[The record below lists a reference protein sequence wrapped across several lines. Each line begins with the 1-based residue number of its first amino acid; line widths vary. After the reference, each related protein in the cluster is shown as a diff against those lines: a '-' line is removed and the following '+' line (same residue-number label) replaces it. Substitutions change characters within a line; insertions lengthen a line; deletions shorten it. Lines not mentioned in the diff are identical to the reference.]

1 MSLQESNAQAVLHS
15 GMLRGCRPH
24 VVRRARCSYRR
35 RPSAARVLSREARG
49 VARNDNQSRM
59 TAEAALEPVLD
70 RLGVVAAQL
79 VEAACCAWN
88 GDAETVKA
96 RISDAMALLGDELL
110 PAASTLRS
118 RANNSRRVFRGG
130 LASWQARKVL
140 AHIDA
145 NLTARVSLRDLARL
159 ADLSYGHFC
168 RAFKQ
173 TFGLSTHA
181 YLMRRRIEFAKGAM
195 LKTHLPLSE
204 IALTCGLSDQ
214 SHFTRAFRRIV
225 GETPNAWRRTRR
237 DAPNHAAAVRS
248 KASAVAGTR
257 LQRR

>member
-1 MSLQESNAQAVLHS
+1 MSLQESNAQAVPHN
-15 GMLRGCRPH
+15 GMLCGCRPH
-24 VVRRARCSYRR
+24 VVRRERCSYRR
-35 RPSAARVLSREARG
+35 RPSAAQVLCRERRG
-49 VARNDNQSRM
+49 VMRNDDQGRM
-59 TAEAALEPVLD
+59 TAEAALEPILD

-96 RISDAMALLGDELL
+96 RISDAMALLGNELL

-118 RANNSRRVFRGG
+118 RANNSRRLFRGG
-130 LASWQARKVL
+130 LALWQARKVV

-145 NLTARVSLRDLARL
+145 NLTGRVSLRDLASL
-159 ADLSYGHFC
+159 AGLSYGHFC

-173 TFGLSTHA
+173 TFGVSTHV
-181 YLMRRRIEFAKGAM
+181 YLMRRRIEFAQGAM
-195 LKTHLPLSE
+195 LKTQRPLSE

-225 GETPNAWRRTRR
+225 GETPNAWRRTRW
-237 DAPNHAAAVRS
+237 DALDHAAAIRP
-248 KASAVAGTR
+248 KASAVGS
-257 LQRR
+257 QGG